1 MDLYQ
6 YFILIGGECCCQIL
20 YAAHHCLVYFLPSCK
35 TQPVYKPNQKDVY
48 MKSMHNTESERAFK
62 AHFLF
67 IVTT

>member
-48 MKSMHNTESERAFK
+48 MKFYA
-62 AHFLF
+62 
-67 IVTT
+67 